1 MEENNLGEKIK
12 KIIDSVD
19 DELLENA
26 SNEELMTYLF
36 MIEKFKTK
44 LEKIAKLDEK

>member
-1 MEENNLGEKIK
+1 MEENNFGEKLK

-19 DELLENA
+19 DELLEKA

-36 MIEKFKTK
+36 MVEKFRNK
-44 LEKIAKLDEK
+44 LEKMAKLDEK